1 MEQATFLKINPADSV
16 VVCLQPKK
24 KGDIIEV
31 DGNAIILSEDT
42 PAGHKVLIRD
52 VRQGENIIK
61 YGYPIGH
68 ARQDLKAGDWVN
80 ENNLKTNLSGTL
92 EYTYEPVDEP
102 LSIAHENRTF
112 KGYVR
117 KNGDVGVRNE
127 IWIVPTVGCV
137 NGIAERLAKQLSEE
151 LRVKSEEFATAS
163 GNEKTGTAANS
174 SLLTPN
180 SSLDSFY
187 AWHHNYGCSQLSED
201 HENTRKVLRDI
212 CLHPNAGGVLVLSL
226 GCENNQPE
234 DFMAMLGDYD
244 KERIRLLVT
253 QRVDGDEVE
262 EGMKILR
269 ELAAIASQDK
279 REDVPV
285 SKLRV
290 GLKCGGS
297 DGFSGITANPLVGE
311 FSDWLVAQGGTSV
324 LTEVP
329 EMFGAETILMNR
341 CETRELFD
349 QTVSMINNFKNYF
362 LSHGEPVGENPSPG
376 NKAGGISTLEDKAL
390 GCTQKCGRA
399 PVSGVMEYGDRLQH
413 NGLNLLSAPGN
424 DLVAAT
430 ALASCGCHIV
440 LFTTGRGTP
449 FGTFVPTMKIATN
462 PTLAARK
469 PSWVDFNAGQLI
481 EGRTMKELLPEFID
495 KVLAV
500 ASGEPARNEENN
512 YREISIFKNGV
523 TL

>member
-1 MEQATFLKINPADSV
+1 MEQATYLKINPADSV
-16 VVCLQPKK
+16 VVCLQPKT
-24 KGDIIEV
+24 KGEIIEV
-31 DGNAIILSEDT
+31 DGMSITINQDT
-42 PAGHKVLIRD
+42 PAGHKVLIKN
-52 VRQGENIIK
+52 VKQGENIIK

-80 ENNLKTNLSGTL
+80 ENNLKTNLAGTL
-92 EYTYEPVDEP
+92 EYTYNPVDEE
-102 LSIAHENRTF
+102 LSIPVENRTINAY
-112 KGYVR
+112 KR
-117 KNGDVGVRNE
+117 ENGDIGVRNE

-137 NGIAERLAKQLSEE
+137 NGIAEKLANQLRQE
-151 LRVKSEEFATAS
+151 
-163 GNEKTGTAANS
+163 TGCKGIDAV
-174 SLLTPN
+174 
-180 SSLDSFY
+180 Y
-187 AWHHNYGCSQLSED
+187 AWHHNFGCSQLSGD
-201 HENTRKVLRDI
+201 HENTRKILRDI
-212 CLHPNAGGVLVLSL
+212 CLHPNAGAVLVLSL
-226 GCENNQPE
+226 GCENNQPD

-244 KERIRLLVT
+244 KQRIRLLVT
-253 QRVDGDEVE
+253 QKVVGDEVE
-262 EGMKILR
+262 EGMRILR
-269 ELAAIASQDK
+269 ELYDIAKEDK
-279 REDVPV
+279 REEVPV

-341 CETRELFD
+341 CRTPELFE
-349 QTVSMINNFKNYF
+349 QTVSMINNFKEYF

-390 GCTQKCGRA
+390 GCTQKCGKA
-399 PVSGVMEYGDRLQH
+399 PVSGVMEYGDRLQ
-413 NGLNLLSAPGN
+413 NSGLNLLSAPGN

-462 PTLAARK
+462 PTLAKNK
-469 PSWVDFNAGQLI
+469 PGWVDFSAGQLV
-481 EGRTMKELLPEFID
+481 EGRTMKEIVPEFID
-495 KVLAV
+495 LVLAV
-500 ASGEPARNEENN
+500 ASGKKAKNEENG